1 MRSLYAIYQQLC
13 LILTPTHPF
22 IRHRKE
28 RNSSLSWQAR
38 DAAAERDSAQS
49 EREEPSGSVEFFMSR
64 VTNRNYNE
72 RGGREAKKAVCLRWE
87 IRKYFH
93 TFNGV
98 CDIMCNETR
107 FTYLHPL
114 LTCDN
119 KLLVSL
125 FCNTLCSPDLMDN
138 YRVVWRSPRTG
149 VELIKRINQVVADS
163 NNGHVYSQ

>member
-1 MRSLYAIYQQLC
+1 MYANCLWGAFTQYINSSVSSSLHIAC
-13 LILTPTHPF
+13 

-28 RNSSLSWQAR
+28 RNSCLSWHAR

-72 RGGREAKKAVCLRWE
+72 RGGREAKKAVCLRWK

-107 FTYLHPL
+107 FSYLHPL

-138 YRVVWRSPRTG
+138 YRVVWRESENRSW
-149 VELIKRINQVVADS
+149 IN
-163 NNGHVYSQ
+163 